1 LLLFIIKQQI
11 IENISNIMAN
21 IKIDE
26 TDRKILRELQHNTE
40 LGVTELAA
48 RVNLS
53 ATPCWRRVQKLQD
66 AGIIRKQVAL
76 LDSAKVGLDVSVFV
90 HIKTRN
96 HSQAWFV
103 DFSEKVANYTEVAEF
118 YRMSGEYDYLMRI
131 IVADIA
137 AFDRFY
143 KRLVEETPDLSDVT
157 SSFAMQQI
165 KYTTA
170 LPI

>member
-1 LLLFIIKQQI
+1 
-11 IENISNIMAN
+11 MTN

-26 TDRKILRELQHNTE
+26 TDRRILRELQGNAE
-40 LGVTELAA
+40 LGITELAA
-48 RVNLS
+48 RINLS
-53 ATPCWRRVQKLQD
+53 STPCWRRVQKLQD
-66 AGIIRKQVAL
+66 AGIIRKKVAL
-76 LDSAKVGLDVSVFV
+76 LDSVKVGLNVSVFV

-96 HSQAWFV
+96 HSHVWFV
-103 DFSEKVANYTEVAEF
+103 EFSKKISSYAEVAEF

-131 IVADIA
+131 VVADIA

-157 SSFAMQQI
+157 SSFAMEQI

>member
-1 LLLFIIKQQI
+1 
-11 IENISNIMAN
+11 MTN

-26 TDRKILRELQHNTE
+26 TDRRILRELQENAE
-40 LGVTELAA
+40 LGITELAA
-48 RVNLS
+48 RINLS
-53 ATPCWRRVQKLQD
+53 STPCWRRVQKLQD
-66 AGIIRKQVAL
+66 AGIIRKKVAL
-76 LDSAKVGLDVSVFV
+76 LDSVKVGLNVSVFV

-96 HSQAWFV
+96 HSHVWFV
-103 DFSEKVANYTEVAEF
+103 EFSKKISSYAEVAEF

-131 IVADIA
+131 VVADIA

-157 SSFAMQQI
+157 SSFAMEQI

>member
-1 LLLFIIKQQI
+1 
-11 IENISNIMAN
+11 M
-21 IKIDE
+21 DE
-26 TDRKILRELQHNTE
+26 TDRRILRELQENAE
-40 LGVTELAA
+40 LGITELAA
-48 RVNLS
+48 RINLS
-53 ATPCWRRVQKLQD
+53 STPCWRRVQKLQD
-66 AGIIRKQVAL
+66 AGIIRKKVAL
-76 LDSAKVGLDVSVFV
+76 LDSAKVGLNVSVFV

-96 HSQAWFV
+96 HSHVWFV
-103 DFSEKVANYTEVAEF
+103 EFSKKISSYAEVAEF

-131 IVADIA
+131 VVADIA

-157 SSFAMQQI
+157 SSFAMEQI

>member
-1 LLLFIIKQQI
+1 
-11 IENISNIMAN
+11 MTN

-26 TDRKILRELQHNTE
+26 TDRRILRELQENAE
-40 LGVTELAA
+40 LGITELAA
-48 RVNLS
+48 RINLS
-53 ATPCWRRVQKLQD
+53 STPCWRRVQKLQD
-66 AGIIRKQVAL
+66 AGIIRKKVAL
-76 LDSAKVGLDVSVFV
+76 LDSAKVGLNVSVFV

-96 HSQAWFV
+96 HSHVWFV
-103 DFSEKVANYTEVAEF
+103 EFSKKISSYAEVAEF

-131 IVADIA
+131 VVADIA

-157 SSFAMQQI
+157 SSFAMEQI